1 MTSRRKDSI
10 KNGEKGRKSLPLRQI
25 LWGVLTVFSLFV
37 MLVAIRLAVGKKT
50 GNELFTA
57 GGHPYES
64 ATLDSFLAGGKEM
77 VLFAKESNNGA
88 LKPDN
93 VENKDDGTGAKQE
106 GSKQGITESGNKESE
121 NSESGTTG
129 SGDVNP
135 EGSGQGITES
145 GNKESENSG
154 SGTTGPGDVNPEGSG
169 QGITESGNKESE
181 NSESGTT
188 EPGDVNPEGSGQ
200 GITESG
206 NKESENSESGTT
218 EPRDVN
224 PEGSGQ
230 EDANPEVVSSDE
242 GEGEEEPAA
251 DTPVVALTFDDGPF
265 TKVTNRIMDVL
276 LEYEAGATFFVVGSR
291 LEMYSDTLKRLYEN
305 GFEVASHTWS
315 HKNLNKLTEKQITK
329 EITRTLDGL
338 KKYIPVENVLLRPP
352 YGSADETVRGLAKT
366 ALINWS
372 LDSEDWKSR
381 DAEKIIEHVLDTV
394 QDGDIILMH
403 DLYEC
408 TAEAVEYLVP
418 ELIERGYRPVSVSE
432 LFRIKDIPLEEGILY
447 RKPGDHY

>member
-121 NSESGTTG
+121 NSESGTT
-129 SGDVNP
+129 
-135 EGSGQGITES
+135 E
-145 GNKESENSG
+145 
-154 SGTTGPGDVNPEGSG
+154 PGDVNPEGSG

-218 EPRDVN
+218 GPGDVN

-230 EDANPEVVSSDE
+230 EDANLEVVPSDEGE
-242 GEGEEEPAA
+242 GEGEEEPDA

>member
-121 NSESGTTG
+121 NSESGTT
-129 SGDVNP
+129 
-135 EGSGQGITES
+135 E
-145 GNKESENSG
+145 
-154 SGTTGPGDVNPEGSG
+154 PGDVNPEGSG

>member
-25 LWGVLTVFSLFV
+25 LWGALTVFSLFV

-64 ATLDSFLAGGKEM
+64 ATLDSFLAGGKEI
-77 VLFAKESNNGA
+77 VLFAKESNDGA

-93 VENKDDGTGAKQE
+93 AENKDDGTGAKSE
-106 GSKQGITESGNKESE
+106 GAKPGVTEPGDKE
-121 NSESGTTG
+121 
-129 SGDVNP
+129 P
-135 EGSGQGITES
+135 EGSGQGITELGDKEPENS
-145 GNKESENSG
+145 GLGTAEPGDKESEG
-154 SGTTGPGDVNPEGSG
+154 SE
-169 QGITESGNKESE
+169 
-181 NSESGTT
+181 
-188 EPGDVNPEGSGQ
+188 
-200 GITESG
+200 
-206 NKESENSESGTT
+206 
-218 EPRDVN
+218 
-224 PEGSGQ
+224 Q
-230 EDANPEVVSSDE
+230 EDANPEVVPSDE
-242 GEGEEEPAA
+242 GEGGEEPAA

-265 TKVTNRIMDVL
+265 TKVTNRIIDVL

-338 KKYIPVENVLLRPP
+338 KEYIPVENVLLRPP
-352 YGSADETVRGLAKT
+352 YGSANETVRGLAKT

-372 LDSEDWKSR
+372 LDSGDWKSR

>member
-145 GNKESENSG
+145 GNKESENSE
-154 SGTTGPGDVNPEGSG
+154 SGTTGSGDVNPEGSG

-181 NSESGTT
+181 NSGSGTT
-188 EPGDVNPEGSGQ
+188 GPG
-200 GITESG
+200 
-206 NKESENSESGTT
+206 
-218 EPRDVN
+218 DVN

-230 EDANPEVVSSDE
+230 EDANLEVVPSDE
-242 GEGEEEPAA
+242 GEGEEEPDA

>member
-25 LWGVLTVFSLFV
+25 LWGALTVFSLFV

-64 ATLDSFLAGGKEM
+64 ATLDSFLAGGKEI
-77 VLFAKESNNGA
+77 VLFAKESNDGA

-106 GSKQGITESGNKESE
+106 GSK
-121 NSESGTTG
+121 
-129 SGDVNP
+129 
-135 EGSGQGITES
+135 
-145 GNKESENSG
+145 
-154 SGTTGPGDVNPEGSG
+154 

-218 EPRDVN
+218 GSGDVN

-230 EDANPEVVSSDE
+230 EDANLEVVPSDE
-242 GEGEEEPAA
+242 GEGEEEPDA

>member
-57 GGHPYES
+57 GGPPYES

-121 NSESGTTG
+121 NSESGTTEPGDVNPEGSGQGITESGNKESENSESGTTG

-169 QGITESGNKESE
+169 Q
-181 NSESGTT
+181 
-188 EPGDVNPEGSGQ
+188 
-200 GITESG
+200 
-206 NKESENSESGTT
+206 
-218 EPRDVN
+218 
-224 PEGSGQ
+224 
-230 EDANPEVVSSDE
+230 EDANLEVVPSDE
-242 GEGEEEPAA
+242 GEGEEEPDA

-315 HKNLNKLTEKQITK
+315 HKNLNKLTERSEERRVGK
-329 EITRTLDGL
+329 E
-338 KKYIPVENVLLRPP
+338 
-352 YGSADETVRGLAKT
+352 
-366 ALINWS
+366 
-372 LDSEDWKSR
+372 
-381 DAEKIIEHVLDTV
+381 
-394 QDGDIILMH
+394 
-403 DLYEC
+403 C
-408 TAEAVEYLVP
+408 
-418 ELIERGYRPVSVSE
+418 
-432 LFRIKDIPLEEGILY
+432 
-447 RKPGDHY
+447 

>member
-121 NSESGTTG
+121 NSESGTTEP
-129 SGDVNP
+129 GDVNP

-169 QGITESGNKESE
+169 Q
-181 NSESGTT
+181 
-188 EPGDVNPEGSGQ
+188 
-200 GITESG
+200 
-206 NKESENSESGTT
+206 
-218 EPRDVN
+218 
-224 PEGSGQ
+224 
-230 EDANPEVVSSDE
+230 EDANLEVVPSDEGE
-242 GEGEEEPAA
+242 GEGEEEPDA

-447 RKPGDHY
+447 RKPGDNY

>member
-121 NSESGTTG
+121 NSESGTTEPGDVNPEGSGQGITESGNKESENSESGTTG

-169 QGITESGNKESE
+169 Q
-181 NSESGTT
+181 
-188 EPGDVNPEGSGQ
+188 
-200 GITESG
+200 
-206 NKESENSESGTT
+206 
-218 EPRDVN
+218 
-224 PEGSGQ
+224 
-230 EDANPEVVSSDE
+230 EDANLEVVPSDEGE
-242 GEGEEEPAA
+242 GEGEEEPDA

-329 EITRTLDGL
+329 EITRTLEEK

>member
-121 NSESGTTG
+121 NSESGTT
-129 SGDVNP
+129 
-135 EGSGQGITES
+135 E
-145 GNKESENSG
+145 
-154 SGTTGPGDVNPEGSG
+154 PGDVNPEGSG

-200 GITESG
+200 
-206 NKESENSESGTT
+206 
-218 EPRDVN
+218 
-224 PEGSGQ
+224 
-230 EDANPEVVSSDE
+230 EDANLEVVPSDEGE
-242 GEGEEEPAA
+242 GEGEEEPDA

>member
-77 VLFAKESNNGA
+77 VLFAKESSNGA

-106 GSKQGITESGNKESE
+106 GSK
-121 NSESGTTG
+121 
-129 SGDVNP
+129 
-135 EGSGQGITES
+135 
-145 GNKESENSG
+145 
-154 SGTTGPGDVNPEGSG
+154 

-206 NKESENSESGTT
+206 NKESENSGSGTT
-218 EPRDVN
+218 GPGDVN

-230 EDANPEVVSSDE
+230 EDANLEVVPSDE
-242 GEGEEEPAA
+242 GEGEEEPDA

>member
-121 NSESGTTG
+121 NSESGTTEPGDVNPEGSGQGITESGTTG

-169 QGITESGNKESE
+169 Q
-181 NSESGTT
+181 
-188 EPGDVNPEGSGQ
+188 
-200 GITESG
+200 
-206 NKESENSESGTT
+206 
-218 EPRDVN
+218 
-224 PEGSGQ
+224 
-230 EDANPEVVSSDE
+230 EDANLEVVPSDEGE
-242 GEGEEEPAA
+242 GEGEEEPDA

>member
-145 GNKESENSG
+145 GNKESENSE
-154 SGTTGPGDVNPEGSG
+154 SGTTGSGDVNPEGSG

-181 NSESGTT
+181 NSGSGTT
-188 EPGDVNPEGSGQ
+188 GPG
-200 GITESG
+200 
-206 NKESENSESGTT
+206 
-218 EPRDVN
+218 DVN

-230 EDANPEVVSSDE
+230 EDANLEVVPSDE
-242 GEGEEEPAA
+242 GEGEEEPDA

-265 TKVTNRIMDVL
+265 TKVTNRIIDVL

>member
-129 SGDVNP
+129 PGDVNP

-169 QGITESGNKESE
+169 Q
-181 NSESGTT
+181 
-188 EPGDVNPEGSGQ
+188 
-200 GITESG
+200 
-206 NKESENSESGTT
+206 
-218 EPRDVN
+218 
-224 PEGSGQ
+224 
-230 EDANPEVVSSDE
+230 EDANLEVVPSDE
-242 GEGEEEPAA
+242 GEGEEEPDA

>member
-121 NSESGTTG
+121 NSESGTT
-129 SGDVNP
+129 
-135 EGSGQGITES
+135 
-145 GNKESENSG
+145 
-154 SGTTGPGDVNPEGSG
+154 
-169 QGITESGNKESE
+169 
-181 NSESGTT
+181 

-206 NKESENSESGTT
+206 NKESENSESGTIGSG
-218 EPRDVN
+218 DVN

-230 EDANPEVVSSDE
+230 EDANLEVVPSDEGE
-242 GEGEEEPAA
+242 GEGEEEPDA

-305 GFEVASHTWS
+305 GFEVGSHTWS

>member
-121 NSESGTTG
+121 NSESGTT
-129 SGDVNP
+129 
-135 EGSGQGITES
+135 E
-145 GNKESENSG
+145 
-154 SGTTGPGDVNPEGSG
+154 PGDVNPEGSG

-206 NKESENSESGTT
+206 NKESENSGSGTT
-218 EPRDVN
+218 GPGDVN

-230 EDANPEVVSSDE
+230 EDANLEVVPSDE
-242 GEGEEEPAA
+242 GEGEEEPDA

>member
-121 NSESGTTG
+121 NSESGTTEPGDVNPEGSGQGITESGNKESENSESGTTG

-169 QGITESGNKESE
+169 Q
-181 NSESGTT
+181 
-188 EPGDVNPEGSGQ
+188 
-200 GITESG
+200 
-206 NKESENSESGTT
+206 
-218 EPRDVN
+218 
-224 PEGSGQ
+224 
-230 EDANPEVVSSDE
+230 EDANLEVVPSDEGE
-242 GEGEEEPAA
+242 GEGEEEPDA

>member
-1 MTSRRKDSI
+1 MPSD
-10 KNGEKGRKSLPLRQI
+10 
-25 LWGVLTVFSLFV
+25 
-37 MLVAIRLAVGKKT
+37 
-50 GNELFTA
+50 
-57 GGHPYES
+57 
-64 ATLDSFLAGGKEM
+64 
-77 VLFAKESNNGA
+77 
-88 LKPDN
+88 
-93 VENKDDGTGAKQE
+93 E
-106 GSKQGITESGNKESE
+106 G
-121 NSESGTTG
+121 
-129 SGDVNP
+129 
-135 EGSGQGITES
+135 
-145 GNKESENSG
+145 
-154 SGTTGPGDVNPEGSG
+154 
-169 QGITESGNKESE
+169 
-181 NSESGTT
+181 
-188 EPGDVNPEGSGQ
+188 
-200 GITESG
+200 
-206 NKESENSESGTT
+206 
-218 EPRDVN
+218 
-224 PEGSGQ
+224 
-230 EDANPEVVSSDE
+230 E
-242 GEGEEEPAA
+242 GEGEEEPDA

-291 LEMYSDTLKRLYEN
+291 LEMYSDTLKRFYEN

>member
-121 NSESGTTG
+121 NSESGTTEP
-129 SGDVNP
+129 GDVNP

-169 QGITESGNKESE
+169 Q
-181 NSESGTT
+181 
-188 EPGDVNPEGSGQ
+188 
-200 GITESG
+200 
-206 NKESENSESGTT
+206 
-218 EPRDVN
+218 
-224 PEGSGQ
+224 
-230 EDANPEVVSSDE
+230 EDANLEVVPSDEGE
-242 GEGEEEPAA
+242 GEGEEEPDA
-251 DTPVVALTFDDGPF
+251 DTPVVALTFDDVPF

>member
-188 EPGDVNPEGSGQ
+188 EP
-200 GITESG
+200 
-206 NKESENSESGTT
+206 
-218 EPRDVN
+218 RDVN

-291 LEMYSDTLKRLYEN
+291 IEM
-305 GFEVASHTWS
+305 
-315 HKNLNKLTEKQITK
+315 
-329 EITRTLDGL
+329 
-338 KKYIPVENVLLRPP
+338 
-352 YGSADETVRGLAKT
+352 
-366 ALINWS
+366 
-372 LDSEDWKSR
+372 
-381 DAEKIIEHVLDTV
+381 
-394 QDGDIILMH
+394 
-403 DLYEC
+403 
-408 TAEAVEYLVP
+408 
-418 ELIERGYRPVSVSE
+418 
-432 LFRIKDIPLEEGILY
+432 
-447 RKPGDHY
+447 

>member
-121 NSESGTTG
+121 NSESGTTEPGDVNPEGSGQGITESGNKESENSESGTTG

-169 QGITESGNKESE
+169 Q
-181 NSESGTT
+181 
-188 EPGDVNPEGSGQ
+188 V
-200 GITESG
+200 
-206 NKESENSESGTT
+206 
-218 EPRDVN
+218 
-224 PEGSGQ
+224 
-230 EDANPEVVSSDE
+230 DANLEVVSSDE
-242 GEGEEEPAA
+242 GEGEGEEEPDA

>member
-169 QGITESGNKESE
+169 Q
-181 NSESGTT
+181 
-188 EPGDVNPEGSGQ
+188 
-200 GITESG
+200 
-206 NKESENSESGTT
+206 
-218 EPRDVN
+218 
-224 PEGSGQ
+224 
-230 EDANPEVVSSDE
+230 EDANLEVVPSDEGE
-242 GEGEEEPAA
+242 GEGEEEPDA

>member
-121 NSESGTTG
+121 NSESGTTEP
-129 SGDVNP
+129 GDVNP

-169 QGITESGNKESE
+169 Q
-181 NSESGTT
+181 
-188 EPGDVNPEGSGQ
+188 
-200 GITESG
+200 
-206 NKESENSESGTT
+206 
-218 EPRDVN
+218 
-224 PEGSGQ
+224 
-230 EDANPEVVSSDE
+230 EDANLEVVPSDEGE
-242 GEGEEEPAA
+242 GEGEEEPDA

>member
-57 GGHPYES
+57 GGPPYES

-121 NSESGTTG
+121 NSGSGTTG
-129 SGDVNP
+129 PGDVNP

-169 QGITESGNKESE
+169 Q
-181 NSESGTT
+181 
-188 EPGDVNPEGSGQ
+188 
-200 GITESG
+200 
-206 NKESENSESGTT
+206 
-218 EPRDVN
+218 
-224 PEGSGQ
+224 
-230 EDANPEVVSSDE
+230 EDANLEVVPSDE
-242 GEGEEEPAA
+242 GEGEEEPDA

>member
-145 GNKESENSG
+145 GNKESENSE
-154 SGTTGPGDVNPEGSG
+154 SGTTGSGDVNPEGSG

-181 NSESGTT
+181 NSGSGTT
-188 EPGDVNPEGSGQ
+188 GPG
-200 GITESG
+200 
-206 NKESENSESGTT
+206 
-218 EPRDVN
+218 DVN

-230 EDANPEVVSSDE
+230 EDANLEVVPSDEGE
-242 GEGEEEPAA
+242 GEGEEEPDA

>member
-93 VENKDDGTGAKQE
+93 VENKDDGTGAKSE
-106 GSKQGITESGNKESE
+106 GAKPGVTEPGDKE
-121 NSESGTTG
+121 
-129 SGDVNP
+129 P
-135 EGSGQGITES
+135 EGSGQGITEP
-145 GNKESENSG
+145 GDKES
-154 SGTTGPGDVNPEGSG
+154 
-169 QGITESGNKESE
+169 
-181 NSESGTT
+181 
-188 EPGDVNPEGSGQ
+188 
-200 GITESG
+200 
-206 NKESENSESGTT
+206 
-218 EPRDVN
+218 
-224 PEGSGQ
+224 EGSGQ
-230 EDANPEVVSSDE
+230 EDANPEVVLSDE

-251 DTPVVALTFDDGPF
+251 DTQVVALTFDDGPF

>member
-1 MTSRRKDSI
+1 MTSRRKDSV
-10 KNGEKGRKSLPLRQI
+10 KNGEKGRKSLHLRQI
-25 LWGVLTVFSLFV
+25 FWGVLTVFSLFV
-37 MLVAIRLAVGKKT
+37 MLVAIKLAVGKKT

-57 GGHPYES
+57 GGHLYES

-77 VLFAKESNNGA
+77 VLFAKESNDGA
-88 LKPDN
+88 LKSDN
-93 VENKDDGTGAKQE
+93 AENKDDGTGAKPE
-106 GSKQGITESGNKESE
+106 GAEPGITEPGDKE
-121 NSESGTTG
+121 
-129 SGDVNP
+129 P

-145 GNKESENSG
+145 EDKEPQGSEQG
-154 SGTTGPGDVNPEGSG
+154 VTEPGDKEPEGSG
-169 QGITESGNKESE
+169 QGTTEPENKEPEASKPGDKESE
-181 NSESGTT
+181 NSELGTA
-188 EPGDVNPEGSGQ
+188 EPGD
-200 GITESG
+200 
-206 NKESENSESGTT
+206 KES
-218 EPRDVN
+218 
-224 PEGSGQ
+224 EGSGQ
-230 EDANPEVVSSDE
+230 EDANPEVVPSDE

-251 DTPVVALTFDDGPF
+251 DTQVVALTFDDGPF
-265 TKVTNRIMDVL
+265 TKVTNRIIDVL

-352 YGSADETVRGLAKT
+352 YGSANETVRGLAKT

-372 LDSEDWKSR
+372 LDSGDWKSR

>member
-121 NSESGTTG
+121 NSESGTT
-129 SGDVNP
+129 
-135 EGSGQGITES
+135 ES
-145 GNKESENSG
+145 
-154 SGTTGPGDVNPEGSG
+154 GDVNPEGSG

-188 EPGDVNPEGSGQ
+188 GSG
-200 GITESG
+200 
-206 NKESENSESGTT
+206 
-218 EPRDVN
+218 DVN

-230 EDANPEVVSSDE
+230 EDANLEVVPSDE
-242 GEGEEEPAA
+242 GEGEEEPDA

>member
-145 GNKESENSG
+145 GNKESENSE
-154 SGTTGPGDVNPEGSG
+154 SGTTGSG
-169 QGITESGNKESE
+169 
-181 NSESGTT
+181 
-188 EPGDVNPEGSGQ
+188 
-200 GITESG
+200 
-206 NKESENSESGTT
+206 
-218 EPRDVN
+218 DVN

-230 EDANPEVVSSDE
+230 EDANLEVVPSDE
-242 GEGEEEPAA
+242 GEGEEEPDA

-418 ELIERGYRPVSVSE
+418 ELIERGYRPVSVTE

>member
-145 GNKESENSG
+145 GNKESENSE
-154 SGTTGPGDVNPEGSG
+154 SGTTGS
-169 QGITESGNKESE
+169 
-181 NSESGTT
+181 
-188 EPGDVNPEGSGQ
+188 GDVNPEGSGQ

-366 ALINWS
+366 ALNNWS

>member
-121 NSESGTTG
+121 NSESGTT
-129 SGDVNP
+129 
-135 EGSGQGITES
+135 
-145 GNKESENSG
+145 
-154 SGTTGPGDVNPEGSG
+154 
-169 QGITESGNKESE
+169 
-181 NSESGTT
+181 

-218 EPRDVN
+218 GSGDVN

-230 EDANPEVVSSDE
+230 EDANLEVVPSDE
-242 GEGEEEPAA
+242 GEGEEEPDA

>member
-25 LWGVLTVFSLFV
+25 FWGVLTVFSLFV

-77 VLFAKESNNGA
+77 VLFAKESNDGA

-93 VENKDDGTGAKQE
+93 AENKDDGTGAKSE
-106 GSKQGITESGNKESE
+106 GAKPGVTEPGDKE
-121 NSESGTTG
+121 
-129 SGDVNP
+129 P
-135 EGSGQGITES
+135 EGSGQG
-145 GNKESENSG
+145 
-154 SGTTGPGDVNPEGSG
+154 
-169 QGITESGNKESE
+169 
-181 NSESGTT
+181 TT
-188 EPGDVNPEGSGQ
+188 EPGDKEPENSGL
-200 GITESG
+200 GTAEPG
-206 NKESENSESGTT
+206 DKES
-218 EPRDVN
+218 
-224 PEGSGQ
+224 EGSGQ
-230 EDANPEVVSSDE
+230 EDANPEVVPSDE
-242 GEGEEEPAA
+242 GEGGEEPAA
-251 DTPVVALTFDDGPF
+251 DTQVVALTFDDGPF
-265 TKVTNRIMDVL
+265 TKVTNRIIDVL

-352 YGSADETVRGLAKT
+352 YGSANETVRGLAKT

-372 LDSEDWKSR
+372 LDSGDWKSR
-381 DAEKIIEHVLDTV
+381 DSEKIIEHVLDTV

>member
-129 SGDVNP
+129 S
-135 EGSGQGITES
+135 
-145 GNKESENSG
+145 
-154 SGTTGPGDVNPEGSG
+154 
-169 QGITESGNKESE
+169 
-181 NSESGTT
+181 
-188 EPGDVNPEGSGQ
+188 GDVNPEGSGQ

>member
-121 NSESGTTG
+121 NSESGTT
-129 SGDVNP
+129 
-135 EGSGQGITES
+135 
-145 GNKESENSG
+145 
-154 SGTTGPGDVNPEGSG
+154 
-169 QGITESGNKESE
+169 
-181 NSESGTT
+181 

-276 LEYEAGATFFVVGSR
+276 LEYEAG
-291 LEMYSDTLKRLYEN
+291 D
-305 GFEVASHTWS
+305 
-315 HKNLNKLTEKQITK
+315 
-329 EITRTLDGL
+329 
-338 KKYIPVENVLLRPP
+338 VLC
-352 YGSADETVRGLAKT
+352 GWQQA
-366 ALINWS
+366 
-372 LDSEDWKSR
+372 
-381 DAEKIIEHVLDTV
+381 
-394 QDGDIILMH
+394 
-403 DLYEC
+403 
-408 TAEAVEYLVP
+408 
-418 ELIERGYRPVSVSE
+418 
-432 LFRIKDIPLEEGILY
+432 
-447 RKPGDHY
+447 

>member
-1 MTSRRKDSI
+1 MTSRRKDSV
-10 KNGEKGRKSLPLRQI
+10 KNGEKGRKSLHLRQI
-25 LWGVLTVFSLFV
+25 FWGVLTVFSLFV

-77 VLFAKESNNGA
+77 VLFAKESNDGA

-93 VENKDDGTGAKQE
+93 AENKDDGTGAKPE
-106 GSKQGITESGNKESE
+106 GAEPGITEPGDKE
-121 NSESGTTG
+121 
-129 SGDVNP
+129 P
-135 EGSGQGITES
+135 EGSGQGITEPED
-145 GNKESENSG
+145 KESEG
-154 SGTTGPGDVNPEGSG
+154 SGQGITEPEDKEPEGSG
-169 QGITESGNKESE
+169 QGITEPGDKEPENSGLGTAEPGDKESE
-181 NSESGTT
+181 GSE
-188 EPGDVNPEGSGQ
+188 
-200 GITESG
+200 
-206 NKESENSESGTT
+206 
-218 EPRDVN
+218 
-224 PEGSGQ
+224 Q
-230 EDANPEVVSSDE
+230 EDANPEVVPSDE
-242 GEGEEEPAA
+242 GEGGEEPAA

-265 TKVTNRIMDVL
+265 TKVTNRIIDVL

-352 YGSADETVRGLAKT
+352 YGSANETVRGLAKT

-372 LDSEDWKSR
+372 LDSGDWKSR
-381 DAEKIIEHVLDTV
+381 DSEKIIEHVLDTV

>member
-106 GSKQGITESGNKESE
+106 GSK
-121 NSESGTTG
+121 
-129 SGDVNP
+129 
-135 EGSGQGITES
+135 
-145 GNKESENSG
+145 
-154 SGTTGPGDVNPEGSG
+154 

>member
-121 NSESGTTG
+121 NSESGTTEPGDVNPEGSGQGITESGNKESENSESGTTG

-169 QGITESGNKESE
+169 Q
-181 NSESGTT
+181 
-188 EPGDVNPEGSGQ
+188 
-200 GITESG
+200 
-206 NKESENSESGTT
+206 
-218 EPRDVN
+218 
-224 PEGSGQ
+224 
-230 EDANPEVVSSDE
+230 EDANLEVVPSDE
-242 GEGEEEPAA
+242 GEGEEEPDA

-265 TKVTNRIMDVL
+265 TKVTNRIIDVL

>member
-121 NSESGTTG
+121 NSESGTTEPGDVNPEGSGQGITESGNKESENSESGTTG

-169 QGITESGNKESE
+169 Q
-181 NSESGTT
+181 
-188 EPGDVNPEGSGQ
+188 
-200 GITESG
+200 
-206 NKESENSESGTT
+206 
-218 EPRDVN
+218 
-224 PEGSGQ
+224 
-230 EDANPEVVSSDE
+230 EDANLEVVPSDE
-242 GEGEEEPAA
+242 GEGEEEPDA

>member
-121 NSESGTTG
+121 NSESGTTEP
-129 SGDVNP
+129 GDVNP

-169 QGITESGNKESE
+169 Q
-181 NSESGTT
+181 
-188 EPGDVNPEGSGQ
+188 
-200 GITESG
+200 
-206 NKESENSESGTT
+206 
-218 EPRDVN
+218 
-224 PEGSGQ
+224 
-230 EDANPEVVSSDE
+230 EDANLEVVPSDEGE
-242 GEGEEEPAA
+242 GEGEEEPDA

-338 KKYIPVENVLLRPP
+338 KKYMPVENVLLRPP

>member
-121 NSESGTTG
+121 NSESGTTEP
-129 SGDVNP
+129 GDVNP

-169 QGITESGNKESE
+169 Q
-181 NSESGTT
+181 
-188 EPGDVNPEGSGQ
+188 
-200 GITESG
+200 
-206 NKESENSESGTT
+206 
-218 EPRDVN
+218 
-224 PEGSGQ
+224 
-230 EDANPEVVSSDE
+230 EDANLEVVPSDE
-242 GEGEEEPAA
+242 GEGEEEPDA

>member
-64 ATLDSFLAGGKEM
+64 ATLDSFLAGGKEI
-77 VLFAKESNNGA
+77 VLFAKESNDGA

-106 GSKQGITESGNKESE
+106 GSK
-121 NSESGTTG
+121 
-129 SGDVNP
+129 
-135 EGSGQGITES
+135 
-145 GNKESENSG
+145 
-154 SGTTGPGDVNPEGSG
+154 

-206 NKESENSESGTT
+206 NKESENSGSGTT
-218 EPRDVN
+218 GPGDVN

-230 EDANPEVVSSDE
+230 EDANLEVVPSDE
-242 GEGEEEPAA
+242 GEGEEEPDA